1 MSFQTLSV
9 NLLAYKTGF
18 WSFIKGARN
27 YHLSTISNAAQKK
40 TVTLIPGDGVWPEL
54 FVCVKSVFK
63 EFNVPVEFEEVNL
76 SFTDSDPDTGLNN
89 VVNSIVKNKVGLKGI
104 IRTPIET
111 QGISALNLRMRR
123 ALDLYANVVHIRTLN
138 GIPSRHHNLDFLI
151 IREQLEGEYSSLEH
165 ESVKGVVESMKIITR
180 QNSERIAK
188 FAFDYAVRSKRRK
201 VTVVHKANIMKLSDG
216 LFLETC
222 QNVARLYPHIQFNS
236 MIIDNCCMQLVSNPQ
251 QFDVMV
257 MPNLYGNIVDNLAAG
272 LVGGAGVVPGVSYSH
287 EVAVF
292 EPGTRHTFASASGKD
307 AANPT
312 AILLAS
318 SNLLRHI
325 NLESY
330 ANKIET
336 AVVKVIKSGK
346 LLTSDV
352 GGNSST
358 TGFTEAVMKQAH
370 SSRDHVHY
378 GYDCTALGN
387 DSSVN
392 NDFKRSFN
400 ELI

>member
-1 MSFQTLSV
+1 MSFQTLS
-9 NLLAYKTGF
+9 AYKTGF

-40 TVTLIPGDGVWPEL
+40 TVTLIP
-54 FVCVKSVFK
+54 

-89 VVNSIVKNKVGLKGI
+89 VVNSIVKIKS
-104 IRTPIET
+104 
-111 QGISALNLRMRR
+111 GISALNLRMRR

-370 SSRDHVHY
+370 SSRDHVH
-378 GYDCTALGN
+378 
-387 DSSVN
+387 V
-392 NDFKRSFN
+392 
-400 ELI
+400 I